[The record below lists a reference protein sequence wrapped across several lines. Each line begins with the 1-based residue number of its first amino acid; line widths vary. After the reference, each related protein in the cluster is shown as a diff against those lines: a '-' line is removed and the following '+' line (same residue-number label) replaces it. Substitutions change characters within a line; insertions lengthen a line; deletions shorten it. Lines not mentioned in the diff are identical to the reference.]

1 MGTLLI
7 GYDVE
12 WRGEE
17 DVTPRFLEQA
27 RLLHNRL
34 GVPATL
40 FVVGQTLER
49 WVPQIQDIAGDP
61 IFDIQQHT
69 YSHQLLKTVYIE
81 DGRSVRVVRGVT
93 LEETREEVR
102 KTSALLAEYLGVQ
115 CTGLTGPWCYY
126 RGLRDRPDILRVLWE
141 EGIRFTRTDGRN
153 ERDWHPVSIDLQPY
167 WYDALG
173 FPDVLEI
180 PIHGWHDCVIR
191 DEVLGWE
198 NVDGYVESVRPYIER
213 AAAED
218 RVFSLCQHDWSSI
231 RGDPQMRA
239 TETVIRY
246 AQEQG
251 LRFMSYRSYY
261 EACKERREDAA
272 SAMSPATSQLSRRP

>member
-1 MGTLLI
+1 MGAMLI

-12 WRGEE
+12 WRAEG

-27 RLLHNRL
+27 RSLHDHL
-34 GVPATL
+34 GAPATL

-49 WVPQIQDIAGDP
+49 WVPRFQAIAADP
-61 IFDIQQHT
+61 LFDIQQHT

-81 DGRSVRVVRGVT
+81 DGRSVRVMRGVSV
-93 LEETREEVR
+93 EETRAEVR
-102 KTSALLAEYLGVQ
+102 TTSALLAEHLGVQ
-115 CTGLTGPWCYY
+115 CIGLTGPWCYY
-126 RGLRDRPDILRVLWE
+126 RGLRDRPDILKVLWE

-153 ERDWHPVSIDLQPY
+153 EHDWHPVSMDLQPY

-198 NVDGYVESVRPYIER
+198 NVDGYVDSVRPYIDR

-218 RVFSLCQHDWSSI
+218 SVFSLCQHDWSSI
-231 RGDPQMRA
+231 RADPQMQG
-239 TETVIRY
+239 TEALIRY
-246 AQEQG
+246 AQNQG
-251 LRFMSYRSYY
+251 LRIMSYRAYY
-261 EACKERREDAA
+261 EECKARRAEVD
-272 SAMSPATSQLSRRP
+272 SAVLAVTTYAPR

>member
-1 MGTLLI
+1 MGTMLI

-12 WRGEE
+12 WRGEG

-27 RLLHNRL
+27 RSLHNRL

-49 WVPQIQDIAGDP
+49 WVPQFQAIAGDP
-61 IFDIQQHT
+61 LFDIQQHT

-81 DGRSVRVVRGVT
+81 DGRSVRVVRGISI
-93 LEETREEVR
+93 EETRAEVA
-102 KTSALLAEYLGVQ
+102 KTSALLAEHLGVP
-115 CTGLTGPWCYY
+115 CIGLTGPWCYY
-126 RGLRDRPDILRVLWE
+126 RGLRDRPDILQVLWE

-153 ERDWHPVSIDLQPY
+153 ERDWHPVSMDLQPY

-173 FPDVLEI
+173 FPEMLEI

-191 DEVLGWE
+191 DEVLGWDD
-198 NVDGYVESVRPYIER
+198 VDGYVASVRPYIDR

-218 RVFSLCQHDWSSI
+218 KVFSLCQHDWSSI
-231 RGDPQMRA
+231 RADPQMHG
-239 TETVIRY
+239 TEAVIQY
-246 AQEQG
+246 AQDQG
-251 LRFMSYRSYY
+251 LRFMSYRAYY
-261 EACKERREDAA
+261 EACKDRRGA
-272 SAMSPATSQLSRRP
+272 SATSPGKASLSSAAAP